1 MVWYQTIWSVTFCA
15 GVLQTKD
22 AGAKPVSMHKRR
34 ATVMLRKKLAAFGTL
49 AAAAAML
56 WVAGGPAQAQDS
68 IKIGWAISKTGPF
81 AAGAGVTTLPNYQ
94 VWVKDVNDAGGINVG
109 GKKLK
114 IEVIEYDDRSN
125 SEEMIKAVERLATQ
139 DKVDFILPPW
149 STGMNLAAAP
159 IFNKLGYPQLAVTAN
174 TNQALELTKRWPN
187 LTFWLGLPSE
197 IVDGI
202 VETFA
207 KLEKD
212 GKINKKIAM
221 IAVGD
226 QFGIELSTATRAGLK
241 KAGFDLVYDKS
252 YPFGTQDMQP
262 VLKDAQ
268 AANPDVLLAFSYPP
282 DTFAIT
288 DTSKVLGFNPKVFF
302 VGVGTAFPMYK
313 GKFGAGAEGIMG
325 IGGSDASLPG
335 IKWYIQHHKDI
346 IGREPD
352 RWASPI
358 TYASLQVL
366 QQAIERVGKV
376 DRAAVIK
383 EINTG
388 SFDTII
394 GKVKLENGLNKN
406 IWAVGQWQGADFFG
420 VAPISKQGAK
430 PVITKP
436 AW

>member
-1 MVWYQTIWSVTFCA
+1 M
-15 GVLQTKD
+15 TKWKSM
-22 AGAKPVSMHKRR
+22 AALGA
-34 ATVMLRKKLAAFGTL
+34 LAL
-49 AAAAAML
+49 AAAVGATS
-56 WVAGGPAQAQDS
+56 AQAQDTL
-68 IKIGWAISKTGPF
+68 KIGWAISKTGPF
-81 AAGAGVTTLPNYQ
+81 AAGAAVTTLPNYQ
-94 VWVKDVNDAGGINVG
+94 VWVKDVNDAGGIKVG
-109 GKKLK
+109 NKKMK
-114 IEVIEYDDRSN
+114 VEVVEYDDRSN

-159 IFNKLGYPQLAVTAN
+159 VFNKHGYPHLAVTAN
-174 TNQALELTKRWPN
+174 TNKAPEMTKRWPN

-197 IVDGI
+197 ITDGV

-207 KLEKD
+207 KMQKD
-212 GKINKKIAM
+212 GKIGKKVAM
-221 IAVGD
+221 VAVAD
-226 QFGIELSTATRAGLK
+226 QFGIEMSSATREGLK
-241 KAGFDLVYDKS
+241 KAGFELVYDKS
-252 YPFGTQDMQP
+252 YPFGSQDMQP

-288 DTSKVLGFNPKVFF
+288 DTAKVIGFNPKAFF
-302 VGVGTAFPMYK
+302 VGVGTAFPGYK
-313 GKFGAGAEGIMG
+313 GKFQASAEGVMG
-325 IGGSDASLPG
+325 IGGSDANLPG
-335 IKWYIQHHKDI
+335 IKWYIQHHKEV

-366 QQAIERVGKV
+366 QQAIERVGKI

-420 VAPISKQGAK
+420 VAPTAKQGAK
-430 PVITKP
+430 PVIAKP
-436 AW
+436 AWQ

>member
-1 MVWYQTIWSVTFCA
+1 MKFNRFVLLA
-15 GVLQTKD
+15 GLAF
-22 AGAKPVSMHKRR
+22 AGLCTA
-34 ATVMLRKKLAAFGTL
+34 
-49 AAAAAML
+49 
-56 WVAGGPAQAQDS
+56 AQAQDTL
-68 IKIGWAISKTGPF
+68 KIGWAISKTGPF
-81 AAGAGVTTLPNYQ
+81 AAGAAVTTLPNYQ

-109 GKKLK
+109 GKKMK

-174 TNQALELTKRWPN
+174 TNQAPQLTKRWPN

-197 IVDGI
+197 ITDGI
-202 VETFA
+202 VETFS
-207 KLEKD
+207 KMNKD
-212 GKINKKIAM
+212 GKINKKVAM
-221 IAVGD
+221 IAVAD
-226 QFGIELSTATRAGLK
+226 QFGIELSTATREGLK
-241 KAGFDLVYDKS
+241 KAGFDIVYDKS

-288 DTSKVLGFNPKVFF
+288 DTAKVLAFNPKVLF
-302 VGVGTAFPMYK
+302 VGVGTAFPGYK
-313 GKFGAGAEGIMG
+313 GKFQAGAEGVMG
-325 IGGSDASLPG
+325 IGGSDANLPG
-335 IKWYIQHHKDI
+335 IKWYIQHHKEV

-376 DRAAVIK
+376 DRAAIIK

-388 SFDTII
+388 SFETII
-394 GKVKLENGLNKN
+394 GKVKLEDGQNRN
-406 IWAVGQWQGADFFG
+406 IWSVGQWQGADFFG
-420 VAPISKQGAK
+420 VAPVNKAGAK
-430 PVITKP
+430 APIAKP
-436 AW
+436 AWQ

>member
-1 MVWYQTIWSVTFCA
+1 M
-15 GVLQTKD
+15 
-22 AGAKPVSMHKRR
+22 RR
-34 ATVMLRKKLAAFGTL
+34 TKLAAIGAFV
-49 AAAAAML
+49 AAAAML
-56 WVAGGPAQAQDS
+56 LVAGAPAQAQDS

-226 QFGIELSTATRAGLK
+226 QFGILHLPTCLS
-241 KAGFDLVYDKS
+241 
-252 YPFGTQDMQP
+252 
-262 VLKDAQ
+262 
-268 AANPDVLLAFSYPP
+268 
-282 DTFAIT
+282 
-288 DTSKVLGFNPKVFF
+288 
-302 VGVGTAFPMYK
+302 
-313 GKFGAGAEGIMG
+313 
-325 IGGSDASLPG
+325 
-335 IKWYIQHHKDI
+335 
-346 IGREPD
+346 
-352 RWASPI
+352 
-358 TYASLQVL
+358 
-366 QQAIERVGKV
+366 
-376 DRAAVIK
+376 
-383 EINTG
+383 
-388 SFDTII
+388 
-394 GKVKLENGLNKN
+394 
-406 IWAVGQWQGADFFG
+406 
-420 VAPISKQGAK
+420 
-430 PVITKP
+430 
-436 AW
+436 

>member
-1 MVWYQTIWSVTFCA
+1 MS
-15 GVLQTKD
+15 
-22 AGAKPVSMHKRR
+22 KRS
-34 ATVMLRKKLAAFGTL
+34 LAALAL
-49 AAAAAML
+49 AAAAMGAL
-56 WVAGGPAQAQDS
+56 CAGAQAQDT

-81 AAGAGVTTLPNYQ
+81 AAGAAVTTLPNYQ
-94 VWVKDVNDAGGINVG
+94 VWVKDVNDAGGIKVG
-109 GKKLK
+109 NKKMK

-174 TNQALELTKRWPN
+174 TNKASEFTKRWPN

-207 KLEKD
+207 KMQKD
-212 GKINKKIAM
+212 GKIGKKVAM
-221 IAVGD
+221 VAVAD
-226 QFGIELSTATRAGLK
+226 QFGIEQSTAAREGLK
-241 KAGFDLVYDKS
+241 KAGFEIVYDKS
-252 YPFGTQDMQP
+252 YPFGSQDLQP

-282 DTFAIT
+282 DTFALT
-288 DTSKVLGFNPKVFF
+288 DTAKVIGFNPKVFF
-302 VGVGTAFPMYK
+302 VGVGTAFPGYK
-313 GKFGAGAEGIMG
+313 GKFQASAEGVMG
-325 IGGSDASLPG
+325 IGGSDAALPG
-335 IKWYIQHHKDI
+335 IKWYIQHHKEV

-366 QQAIERVGKV
+366 QQAIERVGKI

-388 SFDTII
+388 SFETII
-394 GKVKLENGLNKN
+394 GTVKLVDGQNKN
-406 IWAVGQWQGADFFG
+406 IWAVGQWQGNDFFG
-420 VAPISKQGAK
+420 VAPLNKAGAK
-430 PVITKP
+430 PVIAKP
-436 AW
+436 AWQ

>member
-1 MVWYQTIWSVTFCA
+1 MGRTWDASCA
-15 GVLQTKD
+15 ARG
-22 AGAKPVSMHKRR
+22 RR
-34 ATVMLRKKLAAFGTL
+34 QMDKLRHFAVAAAL
-49 AAAAAML
+49 AAATWMA
-56 WVAGGPAQAQDS
+56 PATDALSQEPKS
-68 IKIGWAISKTGPF
+68 IRIGWAISKTGPF

-94 VWVKDVNDAGGINVG
+94 VWVKDVNDAGGIMLKSL

-114 IEVIEYDDRSN
+114 VEVVEYDDRSN

-288 DTSKVLGFNPKVFF
+288 DTSKIIGFNPKVLF

-313 GKFGAGAEGIMG
+313 GKFAGNAEAIMG
-325 IGGSDASLPG
+325 IGGSDASLEG
-335 IKWYIQHHKDI
+335 IKWYIQHHKEI

-352 RWASPI
+352 RWASPV

-366 QQAIERVGKV
+366 QQAIERVGKI
-376 DRAAVIK
+376 DRAAVIN
-383 EINTG
+383 EINNG

-394 GKVKLENGLNKN
+394 GKVKLDNGLNRN
-406 IWAVGQWQGADFFG
+406 VWAIGQWQGNDFYG
-420 VAPISKQGAK
+420 VAPAGKQGAK
-430 PVITKP
+430 APVVPKP
-436 AW
+436 AWQ